1 MFHGFNVIFYFVLQS
16 YDALHG
22 VAGAYAHRIFVEEL
36 GAQESAL
43 LNCVPKVLLL
53 PNQEVLFLKWLQI
66 HLQPHKL
73 PHYNIL

>member
-1 MFHGFNVIFYFVLQS
+1 MYHRFNVIFYFILWS

-43 LNCVPKVLLL
+43 LNCVPKVL
-53 PNQEVLFLKWLQI
+53 FFF
-66 HLQPHKL
+66 
-73 PHYNIL
+73 